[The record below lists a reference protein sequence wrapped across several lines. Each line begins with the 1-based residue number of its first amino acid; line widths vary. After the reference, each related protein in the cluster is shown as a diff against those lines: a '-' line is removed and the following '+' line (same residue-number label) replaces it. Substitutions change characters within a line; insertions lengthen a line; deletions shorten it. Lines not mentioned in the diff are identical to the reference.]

1 MGDGRRSGVLLRQKS
16 IFHFSEAPSTTFH
29 PSVQAFSENL
39 LRASFGSPS
48 LSIISAWARFLPPDL
63 RGVPAYLAQSADRRT
78 GIITTP

>member
-1 MGDGRRSGVLLRQKS
+1 MAIARSGKVCMSASRIEERSMYGRWEASGVLLRQKS

-48 LSIISAWARFLPPDL
+48 LSII
-63 RGVPAYLAQSADRRT
+63 
-78 GIITTP
+78 